1 MRLDVYLY
9 TNALTQ
15 SRQKAQELI
24 ASKCVYVNGKQC
36 SKSSYEVLEG
46 DCVEVRSE
54 SKQWVS
60 RAGEKLWGFLS
71 QNPVAIEGKK
81 VLDIGS
87 STGGFSEVL
96 LSLGAREIV
105 CVDVG
110 DNQLHPKLRD
120 HPKITFFENTDI
132 REFGSEG
139 FELIVCDVSFISL
152 RLIIQKIYELSLGE
166 VILLFKPQ
174 FEVGKNVKRNKKGVI
189 LDEREVQRALDE
201 FVELLKN
208 MGFRVCEVAK
218 SVLKGKNGNE
228 EFFIHL
234 QK

>member
-54 SKQWVS
+54 SRQWVS

-71 QNPVAIEGKK
+71 QNPVAIEGRKI
-81 VLDIGS
+81 LDIGS

-132 REFGSEG
+132 REFESEG

-208 MGFRVCEVAK
+208 MDFRVREVAK

-228 EFFIHL
+228 EFFIHI

>member
-120 HPKITFFENTDI
+120 HSKITFFENTDI
-132 REFGSEG
+132 REFESEG

-208 MGFRVCEVAK
+208 MGFRVREVAK

-228 EFFIHL
+228 EFFIHI

>member
-36 SKSSYEVLEG
+36 SKSSYEVLES
-46 DCVEVRSE
+46 DCIEVRSE

-71 QNPVAIEGKK
+71 QNPVAIEGRKI
-81 VLDIGS
+81 LDIGS

-132 REFGSEG
+132 REFESEG

-208 MGFRVCEVAK
+208 MGFEVREVAK

-228 EFFIHL
+228 EFFIHI